1 LTYDHTADDRFSTTP
16 RDVIFTLVSD
26 AKFMA
31 EHSPNSTLVVV
42 EGAGHMPNLER
53 DPEFNTALG
62 RLLDSVR

>member
-1 LTYDHTADDRFSTTP
+1 
-16 RDVIFTLVSD
+16 
-26 AKFMA
+26 MA

>member
-1 LTYDHTADDRFSTTP
+1 MLARISEPMLVVVGLDDE
-16 RDVIFTLVSD
+16 FTLVSD

-31 EHSPNSTLVVV
+31 EHIPNSTLVVG